1 MVEKTSVPQIELVHC
16 IERECT
22 VHTLACVWF
31 EFLFVDSNCNIC
43 RPFWET
49 HDYNCLFLFFVG
61 VFASDLLVWLKWHWC
76 VGRPMVLPPLPLCHQ
91 QPASMRFPVKVH
103 QTVATMEAVPS
114 DAAWSVSLSRGDLL
128 AGMSV
133 KALEVDQQ
141 SDGEVSSDGEVDQEF
156 NLHWVCCYFACCILS
171 VSISFAIYEVNNASL
186 NRGCPTNIFTSDGI
200 VFLAVMFICAL
211 R

>member
-1 MVEKTSVPQIELVHC
+1 
-16 IERECT
+16 
-22 VHTLACVWF
+22 
-31 EFLFVDSNCNIC
+31 
-43 RPFWET
+43 
-49 HDYNCLFLFFVG
+49 
-61 VFASDLLVWLKWHWC
+61 
-76 VGRPMVLPPLPLCHQ
+76 MVLPPLPLCHQ

-128 AGMSV
+128 AGISV

-156 NLHWVCCYFACCILS
+156 DLHWVRCCFARCILS
-171 VSISFAIYEVNNASL
+171 VSISFVVYEVKNTSL
-186 NRGCPTNIFTSDGI
+186 NWDCPTVIYTSDGI
-200 VFLAVMFICAL
+200 VLLAVMFICAL